1 MGDAWTTKRLD
12 TKLPLNPAIRGIQQ
26 SWLRSTIIETMCRV
40 VELNVALYL
49 AYCPVKDCHASCCVP
64 IAYSI
69 MFILFT
75 GPQYE
80 PGGYAAAVQQRTNMT
95 QREDAL
101 KFEQGRI
108 KALQEERLHI
118 QKKTFTKWVN
128 SFLQKV
134 GGLILICF
142 YIWL

>member
-1 MGDAWTTKRLD
+1 MGTLT
-12 TKLPLNPAIRGIQQ
+12 
-26 SWLRSTIIETMCRV
+26 RV
-40 VELNVALYL
+40 QFYTLYIYL
-49 AYCPVKDCHASCCVP
+49 KGLLSVVS
-64 IAYSI
+64 
-69 MFILFT
+69 

-80 PGGYAAAVQQRTNMT
+80 PGGYASAVQQRTNMT

-108 KALQEERLHI
+108 RALQEERLHI

-134 GGLILICF
+134 RP
-142 YIWL
+142 YQYQ